1 MDDKNRSRITRDGG
15 AACNGMHSTPRAI
28 RHRLAIAVSAV
39 GAVAAFALPASA
51 SAAGAAS
58 VSSSGV
64 LSYMDLTFATNH
76 VTITPLGAGQYSVV
90 DTAGVS
96 NYSSCPRLS
105 ATQAKCSGVTAIS
118 VSLGWGDDD
127 AAVNTAAATSPA
139 VTLSGSYGNDTLRT
153 GPGMD
158 SITGG
163 DGNDTIDPG
172 AGADTVNAGAG
183 ADSVAVRDGVADEV
197 WCGTGDDTGLA
208 EAADQVDSDCEAL
221 AGAVSGT
228 LVGAPPVIPEA
239 PAPDAAAPASTD
251 DPSNPGT
258 STPIGPVDPQ
268 ANPLPVVIPTQSV
281 KLDSKGDAV
290 VRVACPS
297 GEGHCKGTVTLE
309 VAQSDLGKARA
320 AAAASKLVEVGK
332 AGFVAEAGA
341 KPLVRVRL
349 SRRGRRRVLRGRKKQ
364 RCRITV
370 STTSPT
376 GKTLVTRRTITLV
389 AERRT
394 AKRAPKPPK
403 RGSKR

>member
-1 MDDKNRSRITRDGG
+1 
-15 AACNGMHSTPRAI
+15 MHSTPRAI
-28 RHRLAIAVSAV
+28 RHRIAIAVSAL
-39 GAVAAFALPASA
+39 GAIAAFALPASA
-51 SAAGAAS
+51 SAAGTAS

-64 LSYMDLTFATNH
+64 LSYSDITFATNH

-96 NYSSCPRLS
+96 NYSSCPRVS
-105 ATQAKCSGVTAIS
+105 ATQVKCSGVSSIS

-127 AAVNTAAATSPA
+127 AAVNTGAASSPS

-153 GPGMD
+153 GPGVD

-172 AGADTVNAGAG
+172 AGADTVTAGTG
-183 ADSVAVRDGVADEV
+183 ADSITVRDGVADEV
-197 WCGTGDDTGLA
+197 WCGTGSDTGLA
-208 EAADQVDSDCEAL
+208 EAADKIGSDCEAL
-221 AGAVSGT
+221 TGAVSGT
-228 LVGAPPVIPEA
+228 LVGAPPVTPEP
-239 PAPDAAAPASTD
+239 PAPDPADPATSDPAA
-251 DPSNPGT
+251 PGT

-268 ANPLPVVIPTQSV
+268 ANPLPVVIPAQNPR
-281 KLDSKGDAV
+281 LDSHGVAA
-290 VRVACPS
+290 VRVACPA
-297 GEGHCKGTVTLE
+297 GEGRCKGTVTLE

-320 AAAASKLVEVGK
+320 AAAAKLVEVGK
-332 AGFVAEAGA
+332 ARFVAKAGA

-364 RCRITV
+364 HCRITV
-370 STTSPT
+370 ATTSPT

-394 AKRAPKPPK
+394 AKRPSKKPK